1 MPKHIGSSD
10 CQQFGKGDDSV
21 LGKQCASRGELFGSA
36 RTSRELVPSDRA
48 DTERLT
54 EGRDLQQPRPAA
66 AAAAPDRL
74 PREHRS
80 GIPYACRAVRSPRL
94 PPLNG
99 VLLQQGRGPEI
110 DRTAVQAPVPVRRVE
125 PEKLRAPCLGDGAR
139 SGESLRKSSIHI
151 VARERA
157 RRNARLRQA

>member
-54 EGRDLQQPRPAA
+54 EGRDLQQP
-66 AAAAPDRL
+66 L
-74 PREHRS
+74 PLRTGCRESTDQEFRM
-80 GIPYACRAVRSPRL
+80 RAGPSEVLVFL
-94 PPLNG
+94 P
-99 VLLQQGRGPEI
+99 
-110 DRTAVQAPVPVRRVE
+110 
-125 PEKLRAPCLGDGAR
+125 
-139 SGESLRKSSIHI
+139 
-151 VARERA
+151 
-157 RRNARLRQA
+157 